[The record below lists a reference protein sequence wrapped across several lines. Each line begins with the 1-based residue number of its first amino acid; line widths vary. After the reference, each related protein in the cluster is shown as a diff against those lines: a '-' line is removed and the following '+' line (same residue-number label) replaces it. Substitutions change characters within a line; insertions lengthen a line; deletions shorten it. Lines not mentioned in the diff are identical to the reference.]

1 MAKRKTIQDSIRN
14 AYTGIH
20 DNDPDKIYNNIPSEY
35 KPRNYNEISDGVF
48 NIFRDNN
55 NEQDFLKNLEEKF
68 SVDMSKYS
76 SEFKSKL
83 FKDIF
88 KFGVYQRI
96 INNGNPIDDIPDSS
110 TMLRLINDHRSEIIL
125 GDKDLTDLNSLNDAQ
140 KTSIREKLLNP
151 LMNLI
156 SDETWAQGKQ
166 AAQDIV
172 FDQTP
177 ISKIAE
183 KVLPALK
190 TIANSPFAELNKTG
204 LSSLKARQ
212 ENFKLNHVSDD
223 NSNAGVRYIQYKRSA
238 APTIYGQAA
247 AEEKRAA
254 VKNIAPIF
262 QQLNLDLANEVMS
275 PTQQT
280 GQQLLQKTINS
291 VTPPVFHVRKTA
303 DNGFIRN
310 MFQLQ
315 QAKDN
320 MATNGV
326 MGYDYETIG
335 DEIHEFAYLTAD
347 VDIKTNK
354 KGRVRAHPKI
364 NKKITGLIG
373 LHSEAE
379 KERVK
384 KVILN
389 LKEHGVIE
397 DDSKY
402 ILQRL
407 WAIGKADEAGYIKQN
422 SRTRRFELKGFFDVS
437 EADMQ
442 DTDTIERGYQAL
454 VDIAEKQK
462 RQHKVNIEYNNKQYR
477 LAPFERDLLMPLI
490 EAVDQK
496 QTVMAYNGFNFD
508 TTKLFRMITR
518 GDYISDDAKALFY
531 DSELGELKGYS
542 NYFDPMIAVR
552 SGSVGD
558 EIHDVDI
565 RQRIM
570 AEGQTWGT
578 NTATYI
584 RSGAK
589 NGDKGVIHTSAAD
602 AFKMMVTSVHS
613 AFEKKDKETD
623 TFFDSLGM
631 GKAQNNL
638 EKISQGS
645 VLSFDSSLASFNT
658 GIGGLMFTVDPI
670 TGQYR
675 IAGNNTTISY
685 GKDGTPTFNDKSFGS
700 YLVKDAPYVITNIQE
715 YSPTDIEALGKDFA
729 TLDSSALS
737 DKLYGVKLVRL
748 TADNEGMAKT
758 LPIHLLAS
766 RNGLEALFSSTATYH
781 GDIPLFCYKSNKGN
795 PSVIKISDITSAE
808 DSEQSEV
815 TKYLFEA
822 VSRLQEE
829 SEKKFRENIA
839 LKPLETWHNLNR
851 HAKGKESLADILSKA
866 SDTQTAKADII
877 TKLEK
882 NNSYFG
888 FKINSIN
895 HLENII
901 GAYDVL
907 KTYDEAGIFSAFQSA
922 FKDKFKNGIF
932 VDANGK
938 SKNIYDEG
946 RMFAQFVS
954 RLKEEV
960 GDLVQTAGS
969 TSIKTSIP
977 KDYKD
982 THFQFDLSSIAGQS
996 RVHAALDDG
1005 FSDGSVVFDIASENP
1020 LNSFNRKS
1028 VTKLTKLLG
1037 FNNDK
1042 NGRNRALRTFG
1053 KKLSNFYGLE
1063 YDVSDKAD
1071 FEDALLNDLV
1081 SRMKEIRES
1090 TVYKNLPEQKKE
1102 DVKDTAFAE
1111 VFSGLDKDIQQKLV
1125 NEASATTEDVKN
1137 IPRDKK
1143 NSVIKADLA
1152 KGGNKYAV
1160 QNFRDIDVNNHNQL
1174 LDFIAKEIGE
1184 KQDSSRV
1191 QSAAK
1196 EIEENL
1202 SSINEMID
1210 FLLDEIV
1217 YGGGYDFIE
1226 RPGKGYFLSTGIGGS
1241 ELNITELL
1249 PSVKWNQDLGRG
1261 QVYIGRVP
1269 IANMETAYVDNT
1281 GTVKFGRVLDKI
1293 KDNTA
1298 LFQRMKY
1305 VGTMGPIER
1314 LSYIAN
1320 LLQSYNKDARE
1331 YSVIRKDNEDLQKT
1345 RAFEY
1350 RDLYDKILEPFSSNE
1365 AVSGD
1370 ENKVN
1375 PKRYRRYVAE
1385 QFIDATNNMPI
1396 GEVSNPEELI
1406 KWAQSFADIESKFLD
1421 SRDKVPTSI
1430 VQQQLYLREHMHD
1443 IFKVITSNKDLY
1455 SIFFN
1460 EGISD
1465 NDAVDLTLDRLGKM
1479 NIGTRHANKAIGYID
1494 EESLAF
1500 EGVGGPHK
1508 RHENYAEKRNKTLD
1522 IDRYARYIG
1531 GMESL
1536 LGEKEVR
1543 ILKKAT
1549 DYQSVFKGVT
1559 ESLGQEKK
1567 TYTGLILEIAQGS
1580 YKKIL
1585 ESDTFKEYL
1594 KKEGYSQ
1601 EHINRITNDLNI
1613 YLGESSSVTSPY
1625 YAALNRPQSMQRI
1638 HASDVVPNNELRLQ
1652 SDASQWQLASEFK
1665 RRKELDFALRLRDNN
1680 EKISFTYGNLVHVN
1694 QGQHILTTRRYPDSS
1709 QRVKAVNYGRVG
1721 MRYFKTIHG
1730 AQVEMSEKEINEIL
1744 NTEENLTRI
1753 ASAMKPNGR
1762 TSQSALTTVI
1772 DNILSQQGA
1781 TRDYVLYED
1790 FDNSARK
1797 ILVNS
1802 QEKSM
1807 GTAMTGSLGSYD
1819 QRIVKFFNNL
1829 GLGGIYLDRK
1839 VSADFIDSLA
1849 SETEF
1854 ASGRVVKFN
1863 EESSVYQVISRDKDF
1878 RENFIE
1884 YRQELKK
1891 QEKSLKEQLKNAQEL
1906 LQQISKKSKLRI
1918 RSIEE
1923 LNIRIENLQKRLNI
1937 SDRYEREKVRR
1948 LRDRYDKQYNKAQF
1962 HNPGKWQNLANK
1974 GKIDQEEA
1982 DYHTTRYYA
1991 EKEKAKEIWKKI
2003 DQVKK
2008 TYSPK
2013 RDHILEQ
2020 LTAVKEIGEILPT
2033 VIAVQ
2038 KKINEIEPKMHLTYR
2053 DAVQI
2058 KLNHELKNAF
2068 GPYST
2073 ATTLQE
2079 AMRKEQTMAWDAVT
2093 GFLGSVHGVDH
2104 ARVRIVGLANT
2115 TTEITKESHGEA
2127 RGILTNIA
2135 SSLITHYVYNEKM
2148 DHKDAI
2154 IAARKYFNDNLLE
2167 DNSPKINENT
2177 GIVPEGIR
2185 PSTRKIQQHED
2196 EITKRL
2202 EGVAPIESGETLLE
2216 EIFPN
2221 SSNGRMRLVFGE
2233 IQTMAD
2239 PEASRGHTLDKTKGF
2254 QYSTRINTSLDYRR
2268 YNREDIQ
2275 NAFDFYKN
2283 KSNNP
2288 KKVARNIREFNKLYK
2303 GIAEG
2308 IIENGEFKMNLIVD
2322 DPSTIKMFSNT
2333 INSLNRAVDKNARLD
2348 ENGRP
2353 VYNPAPKKIT
2363 EIAIVA
2369 AEKYDISPDRAY
2381 QIYAQQSV
2389 ARAHS
2394 FNKRMQGFYDIEENK
2409 KLAGVHTQMQ
2419 LVGDK
2424 QKEIVEAYAQEK
2436 NLEIVPISKVNTSK
2450 TAAPDDPYSIYQS
2463 DNFIIDMGEDSHMWL
2478 TDKNGNKQ
2486 RYLTTAYT
2494 ANDLLDK
2501 ETSQIVSTKMQDA
2514 IATMKNVYDLYKV
2527 NGKDANRPE
2536 IAIQKMERAM
2546 ETASGEYFENTR
2558 ILAAGK
2564 NSIANTSTK
2573 VRLDR
2578 SFNAKALVVDKLSTS
2593 DIVKKYGQEM
2603 ADVSVYVGKD
2613 KAIELLGG
2621 EKHIKDFAQKHGF
2634 TYDDA
2639 LAKML
2644 NNMQNEGLL
2653 AVVKREPTNYA
2664 QSVANARV
2672 FYDANL
2678 AENQVGVG
2686 KVLAA
2691 FMKAD
2696 SDGDLVS
2703 VAALTGKFNSTI
2715 KEKYKEADGTTN
2727 IATIND
2733 YESIGTNIEMNLV
2746 SSTDPDF
2753 TKISE
2758 STKELFSEAKRNSD
2772 IMAHSGTARMVAA
2785 KIESGYAD
2793 DAVLNA
2799 GENIFKKWIG
2809 EVTQDGKEKLG
2820 ALTKYAINGV
2830 MVNYDDVRIYNKLG
2844 SPKKQKIDSIY
2855 ADYIGSDEYKKAA
2868 EAVFYAKDG
2877 HPEFDPNARL
2887 MAADQI
2893 AIANQYFKQVG
2904 VDNVSKNLMTAIRV
2918 NAARSV
2924 VSDKALSDSMQ
2935 GAAGINNTYTNK
2947 FRNLID
2953 ELTNKNI
2960 ANLTPHQSNI
2970 LMNVLA
2976 EIDENGQAPKNH
2988 KTVEPTEISEAIKDA
3003 LRMTKDYEGRW
3014 DQGAGKWQFIPAVN
3028 TGQAGDR
3035 FVDFLVSRIGD
3046 ISGMKNMNQ
3055 VVIPSEVTD
3064 RESYLRQEL
3073 AGAINNLLPEGQRIS
3088 GDYYYKTGSAYI
3100 QKSADIP
3107 VVYDTT
3113 NSLDPLKRST
3123 VIAKDMAEQAGDSEL
3138 YSEPIPMIEEVPVKK
3153 SKESKMGH
3161 SKATYADYTREQNE
3175 KNFAEPDY
3183 TSDIGTDTRRI
3194 IENAEEIENEA
3205 IGTGD
3210 VIRRGV
3216 SSVVRNIGKSLT
3228 SSKGILTLAGSIMA
3242 AGFIGGTPT
3251 APSGSEAQ
3259 QAVQDAPRYQIEGS
3273 LVGDM
3278 SPQINQR
3285 APQGYVVNINASS
3298 DKDRDYISG
3307 LMQQTMRAQFPN
3319 QNISMSM
3326 NINDSSSNISF
3337 RDIANYMQGAI

>member
-35 KPRNYNEISDGVF
+35 KPRNYNEVSDGVF

-96 INNGNPIDDIPDSS
+96 INNGNPINDIPNSS
-110 TMLRLINDHRSEIIL
+110 TILRLINDHRSEIIL
-125 GDKDLTDLNSLNDAQ
+125 GGDVLTDLNSLNDAQ
-140 KTSIREKLLNP
+140 KTSIREKLLSP
-151 LMNLI
+151 LMDLI
-156 SDETWAQGKQ
+156 PDETWAQGKQ

-172 FDQTP
+172 FNQTP
-177 ISKIAE
+177 ISKITE

-190 TIANSPFAELNKTG
+190 AIVNSPFAELNKTG

-223 NSNAGVRYIQYKRSA
+223 NSDAGVRYTQYKRPVV
-238 APTIYGQAA
+238 PTIYGQAA

-254 VKNIAPIF
+254 IKNIAPIF

-280 GQQLLQKTINS
+280 GERLLEKTVNS
-291 VTPPVFHVRKTA
+291 VTPPVFRIRKTA

-310 MFQLQ
+310 MFQLR

-320 MATNGV
+320 MAINGV

-347 VDIKTNK
+347 VNTKTSK

-379 KERVK
+379 RERVK

-422 SRTRRFELKGFFDVS
+422 SRTRHFELKGFFDVS

-442 DTDTIERGYQAL
+442 DIDTIERGYQTL
-454 VDIAEKQK
+454 VDIADKQK
-462 RQHKVNIEYNNKQYR
+462 RQHKVNIEYGNKQYR

-496 QTVMAYNGFNFD
+496 QTVMAYNGLNFD

-531 DSELGELKGYS
+531 DSGLGQLKGYS
-542 NYFDPMIAVR
+542 NYLDPMIAVR

-558 EIHDVDI
+558 EIHDVDV

-578 NTATYI
+578 NTGTYI

-602 AFKMMVTSVHS
+602 TFKMMVTSVHS
-613 AFEKKDKETD
+613 AFEKKDKESD

-631 GKAQNNL
+631 SEAKNNL

-645 VLSFDSSLASFNT
+645 ILSFDGSLASFNT

-685 GKDGTPTFNDKSFGS
+685 DKDGVPTFNDKSFGS
-700 YLVKDAPYVITNIQE
+700 YFVKDAPYVITNIQE
-715 YSPTDIEALGKDFA
+715 YSPTDIKALGKDFV

-748 TADNEGMAKT
+748 AADNEGMAKT

-766 RNGLEALFSSTATYH
+766 RNGLEALFSSTAVYH
-781 GDIPLFCYKSNKGN
+781 GDIPLFCYKGYKGN

-808 DSEQSEV
+808 DSGQSEV
-815 TKYLFEA
+815 TKYLFET
-822 VSRLQEE
+822 VPKLQEE

-839 LKPLETWHNLNR
+839 LKPLETWRSLNR

-866 SDTQTAKADII
+866 SDIQAAKADII
-877 TKLEK
+877 AKLEK

-907 KTYDEAGIFSAFQSA
+907 KTYDKAGIFSAFQLA

-932 VDANGK
+932 VDADGK

-954 RLKEEV
+954 RLRTGV
-960 GDLVQTAGS
+960 GDFVQTADS
-969 TSIKTSIP
+969 TSIKTPIP
-977 KDYKD
+977 KDYKNS
-982 THFQFDLSSIAGQS
+982 HFQFDLSSIAGHS
-996 RVHAALDDG
+996 KVRVALDDG

-1042 NGRNRALRTFG
+1042 NGRNRSLRTFG

-1090 TVYKNLPEQKKE
+1090 TTHKNLPSQEKE

-1125 NEASATTEDVKN
+1125 NEASAVTEDVKN
-1137 IPRDKK
+1137 IPRGKK

-1152 KGGNKYAV
+1152 KSGNKYAV
-1160 QNFRDIDVNNHNQL
+1160 QNFKGIDVNNHNQL

-1184 KQDSSRV
+1184 KQSSSRV
-1191 QSAAK
+1191 QSATK

-1217 YGGGYDFIE
+1217 YNGGYDFIE

-1261 QVYIGRVP
+1261 QIYIGRTP

-1298 LFQRMKY
+1298 LFPRMKY
-1305 VGTMGPIER
+1305 VGAMNPIER
-1314 LSYIAN
+1314 LNYIAS

-1331 YSVIRKDNEDLQKT
+1331 YSIIRKDNEDLQKT

-1365 AVSGD
+1365 VVSGD

-1385 QFIDATNNMPI
+1385 QFIDATNNMPA

-1421 SRDKVPTSI
+1421 SRNKVPTSI
-1430 VQQQLYLREHMHD
+1430 AQQQLYLREHMHD

-1460 EGISD
+1460 EGVSD
-1465 NDAVDLTLDRLGKM
+1465 NDAIDLTLDRLGRM
-1479 NIGTRHANKAIGYID
+1479 NIGTRHANKAMGYID

-1522 IDRYARYIG
+1522 MDRYTRYIER
-1531 GMESL
+1531 MKSL
-1536 LGEKEVR
+1536 LNEKEVQ

-1549 DYQSVFKGVT
+1549 DYQSIFRGVT
-1559 ESLGQEKK
+1559 ESLGQGKK
-1567 TYTGLILEIAQGS
+1567 TYTGLVLEIAQS
-1580 YKKIL
+1580 NYKKIL
-1585 ESDTFKEYL
+1585 ESNAFKEYL
-1594 KKEGYSQ
+1594 KKEDYSQ
-1601 EHINRITNDLNI
+1601 KDIDRIISDLNV
-1613 YLGESSSVTSPY
+1613 YLGESSSITSPY
-1625 YAALNRPQSMQRI
+1625 YAALNRPQSIQRI
-1638 HASDVVPNNELRLQ
+1638 HVSDVIPNNELRLQ

-1665 RRKELDFALRLRDNN
+1665 RRRELDFALRLRDNN

-1694 QGQHILTTRRYPDSS
+1694 QGQHILTTRRYPDSG
-1709 QRVKAVNYGRVG
+1709 QRVKAMNYGRVG

-1744 NTEENLTRI
+1744 NTEENLTKI
-1753 ASAMKPNGR
+1753 ASVMKPNGR
-1762 TSQSALTTVI
+1762 TSQGALTAVI

-1807 GTAMTGSLGSYD
+1807 GTAMIGSLGSHD

-1839 VSADFIDSLA
+1839 VSANFVDSLA

-1854 ASGRVVKFN
+1854 ASGRHVVKFN
-1863 EESSVYQVISRDKDF
+1863 EESSVYQAISQDKNF

-1884 YRQELKK
+1884 CRQELKE

-1906 LQQISKKSKLRI
+1906 LQQISEKSKLRI

-1923 LNIRIENLQKRLNI
+1923 LNIRTENLQKKLNTL
-1937 SDRYEREKVRR
+1937 DKYEREKIRH
-1948 LRDRYDKQYNKAQF
+1948 LRDRYNKQYNKAQF
-1962 HNPGKWQNLANK
+1962 HNPGKWQNLVNK

-1982 DYHTTRYYA
+1982 DYHVTRYYA
-1991 EKEKAKEIWKKI
+1991 ESEKAKKIWGQI
-2003 DQVKK
+2003 DQAKK
-2008 TYSPK
+2008 TYHSK
-2013 RDHILEQ
+2013 RSHVSEQ
-2020 LTAVKEIGEILPT
+2020 LVTVKEIEKILST
-2033 VIAVQ
+2033 AIAAQ
-2038 KKINEIEPKMHLTYR
+2038 KKINEIELKMHLTFR

-2068 GPYST
+2068 GSYST
-2073 ATTLQE
+2073 AATLQE
-2079 AMRKEQTMAWDAVT
+2079 AIREEQTTAWDAVT
-2093 GFLGSVHGVDH
+2093 QFLGSVYGVDH

-2115 TTEITKESHGEA
+2115 TTEIIKESHGEA

-2135 SSLITHYVYNEKM
+2135 SSLVTHYIHNEKM
-2148 DHKDAI
+2148 NHEDAI
-2154 IAARKYFNDNLLE
+2154 IAARKYFNNNLLE

-2185 PSTRKIQQHED
+2185 LSTKKIQQHKD

-2202 EGVAPIESGETLLE
+2202 EGIDPIESGKTLLE

-2283 KSNNP
+2283 RSSDS
-2288 KKVARNIREFNKLYK
+2288 KKIIRNICKFNKLYE

-2308 IIENGEFKMNLIVD
+2308 IMENGEFKMSLLVD
-2322 DPSTIKMFSNT
+2322 DPSAIKMFSNT
-2333 INSLNRAVDKNARLD
+2333 INNLNQAVDKNVRLD

-2363 EIAIVA
+2363 EVAIAA
-2369 AEKYDISPDRAY
+2369 AEKYDISIDRAY

-2394 FNKRMQGFYDIEENK
+2394 FNKRMQGFYDTEENE

-2424 QKEIVEAYAQEK
+2424 QKEMVEAYAQEK
-2436 NLEIVPISKVNTSK
+2436 NLEIVPIGKVNISK

-2478 TDKNGNKQ
+2478 TDKNGNRQ
-2486 RYLTTAYT
+2486 RYLMTAYT

-2514 IATMKNVYDLYKV
+2514 IAMMKNIHDSYKA

-2546 ETASGEYFENTR
+2546 EAASGEYFENTG

-2573 VRLDR
+2573 ARLNR
-2578 SFNAKALVVDKLSTS
+2578 SFNAKALVADKLSTS
-2593 DIVKKYGQEM
+2593 DIVKRYGQEM
-2603 ADVSVYVGKD
+2603 ADTSVYVGKD

-2634 TYDDA
+2634 TYDNA

-2644 NNMQNEGLL
+2644 KNMQNEGLL

-2664 QSVANARV
+2664 QSVVNARA

-2746 SSTDPDF
+2746 SSIDPDS

-2758 STKELFSEAKRNSD
+2758 STKKLFNEAKRNSD
-2772 IMAHSGTARMVAA
+2772 ITAHSGTARMVAA
-2785 KIESGYAD
+2785 KIESGYAG

-2820 ALTKYAINGV
+2820 ALTKYAINGA
-2830 MVNYDDVRIYNKLG
+2830 MVNYDDVRIYNKLD
-2844 SPKKQKIDSIY
+2844 STKKQKLDGIY
-2855 ADYIGSDEYKKAA
+2855 TDYLRSDEYKKAA

-2877 HPEFDPNARL
+2877 HPEFNSDVRL

-2904 VDNVSKNLMTAIRV
+2904 VDNVSKDLMTAIRV
-2918 NAARSV
+2918 NAAKSV

-2953 ELTNKNI
+2953 ELINKNI

-2988 KTVEPTEISEAIKDA
+2988 KTIEPAEISEAIKDA

-3014 DQGAGKWQFIPAVN
+3014 DQNAGKWQFAN
-3028 TGQAGDR
+3028 TDQAGSR
-3035 FVDFLVSRIGD
+3035 FVDFLVDKIGN
-3046 ISGMKNMNQ
+3046 ISEMKNMNQ
-3055 VVIPSEVTD
+3055 VVVPPEVTD

-3073 AGAINNLLPEGQRIS
+3073 AGAINNLLPGGQRIS

-3100 QKSADIP
+3100 QKSADTP
-3107 VVYDTT
+3107 VVYDTA
-3113 NSLDPLKRST
+3113 NSLGPLKRST
-3123 VIAKDMAEQAGDSEL
+3123 IIAKDMAARAGDSEV
-3138 YSEPIPMIEEVPVKK
+3138 YSEPIPIVEEVPVKRHK
-3153 SKESKMGH
+3153 KPKMGH
-3161 SKATYADYTREQNE
+3161 SKATYADYTEEQNE
-3175 KNFAEPDY
+3175 KNFVEPDY
-3183 TSDIGTDTRRI
+3183 TSNIGTDTRRI

-3210 VIRRGV
+3210 AIRRGV
-3216 SSVVRNIGKSLT
+3216 SSVVRNIGKTLT
-3228 SSKGILTLAGSIMA
+3228 SSKGILALAGSIMA
-3242 AGFIGGTPT
+3242 AGFIGGAPT

-3259 QAVQDAPRYQIEGS
+3259 QTVQDAPRYQIEGS
-3273 LVGDM
+3273 LVGDI

-3307 LMQQTMRAQFPN
+3307 LMQQTMRTQFPN